1 MKSKVFKNRFSI
13 AIALFLGF
21 ILISSILRVILILWQ
36 IKEVDLNIFTLGKTI
51 LTGIFYDIGT
61 ASFVFMPLT
70 IYLTVIPKKIIG
82 SYIDKSIVYF
92 ISLITVFILIFT
104 FFAEITFWEEFRT
117 RFNFIAVDYL
127 IYTNEVISNI
137 QQSYPLP
144 ILISGIIS
152 LCFVVFYLLRK
163 LDAFRNT
170 YTYKLPLNGRIL
182 FLIGNLMIA
191 LFFTKFI
198 TNQQAEW
205 STNRYNNEISKSGI
219 YSFFAAF
226 RNNQLEYKTFYK
238 TIENE
243 KAFSILKKHLQINS
257 NSDTQL
263 LRQISKTQNLE
274 KEQRPNVV
282 LVMMESM
289 SASFMKEYGSKLN
302 ITPNL
307 DSIAQKGISFTNLMA
322 TGNRTVR
329 GIEALTLSIP
339 PTPGQS
345 IVKRPNNDNLFTIA
359 NVFKTKGYTNT
370 FFYGGDG
377 YFDNMN
383 TYFSGNNFN
392 IFDRSHSKI
401 LNENLETNRTN
412 ITDEQVTFENAWG
425 ICDEDIYNIVLNQCD
440 VMYKNKQPFFNYIL
454 TTSNHRPYT
463 YPKNKID
470 IPSGTG
476 RDGAVKYADYAIGQ
490 FLKKASKKEWF
501 KNTVFIFVADH
512 CASSAGKNEIDVEN
526 YHIPAIIYNLPNQMP
541 FKENKLMSQ
550 IDILPTLFGKLN
562 WNYNSKFYGQDINSK
577 TYSER
582 ALMATYRKLSYLNN
596 KNEVII
602 LSDQKKYAQYIWD
615 KNSNNL
621 ISKPINSNLLQE
633 TISWY
638 QTADYLFTN
647 NLLKN

>member
-152 LCFVVFYLLRK
+152 LCFVVFYLFRK
-163 LDAFRNT
+163 LDAFKNT

-198 TNQQAEW
+198 TNQRAEW

-359 NVFKTKGYTNT
+359 NVFKSKGYTNT

-401 LNENLETNRTN
+401 LNENLETIRTN

-440 VMYKNKQPFFNYIL
+440 AMYKNKQPFFNYIL

-490 FLKKASKKEWF
+490 FLKKASEKEWF

-596 KNEVII
+596 KYEVII